1 LWEEVRAVEISPT
14 VTGVVRRR
22 LEEADEY
29 RLLQGFQGYATSL
42 AARRDQPELGDAM
55 EDFGTIVQRYLAAK
69 GRQFTEEVKRKQ
81 VRHLSVAVPL
91 PDQDDARLPPSLG
104 ECDS

>member
-1 LWEEVRAVEISPT
+1 
-14 VTGVVRRR
+14 VVRRR

-42 AARRDQPELGDAM
+42 AARRDHPELGDAM

-69 GRQFTEEVKRKQ
+69 SRQFTEEVKRKQ

-91 PDQDDARLPPSLG
+91 HGSRRCTPPPLPG
-104 ECDS
+104 RV